1 MRKTWL
7 VGPLASATAALV
19 LGLLAPTPAIA
30 ANAAEAPP
38 VTLFSQNVA
47 FSLSTTKAMN
57 DVKRVLPMG
66 QIGGFQEFSQDPDRK
81 ALAALLSSRGWAYY
95 MPSGRAG
102 SDPIAWDMRRFTL
115 VPGSGRSI
123 MAYDTVKR
131 DRVVPT
137 STPVAQVLDPVTG
150 LPVLD
155 PVTGLPTCADGRPW
169 NAATNSCDPI
179 LGTKTVTDVVSPARY
194 INSVR
199 LTDNISGRV
208 IGFINSHAIA
218 MGSFDA
224 QYGGKDDTYDK
235 DPNKLDTYNTTYLLE
250 HFRVI
255 AAEIAQMKTHT
266 SSFAVTG
273 DFNVNFIADQRR
285 RLPGFPTAMFGATMN
300 FDMPVAQAGGSL
312 LDYVMTLK
320 GGGLTLTSSKLVKGL
335 NSDHPAV
342 VATYGGGSR
351 AMFAP
356 GILRNA
362 PRARATAAR
371 RMVLDRILVGISGAS
386 PGTTVKIQTRR
397 FSNGEIKSAL
407 RAARARG
414 VQVSV
419 KVKRRNRTTLV
430 LIGSTAGYAN
440 VSLRTGTPL
449 VRNMPRIA
457 TALTVSSDSAS
468 YAASNRLFQAR
479 R

>member
-7 VGPLASATAALV
+7 GGLVASATTALV
-19 LGLLAPTPAIA
+19 IGVLAPTPA
-30 ANAAEAPP
+30 NAAGDPSAPP
-38 VTLFSQNVA
+38 VSLFTLNVA
-47 FSLSTTKAMN
+47 FPLSTSRAMA
-57 DVKRVLPMG
+57 DVKKVLPMG
-66 QIGGFQEFSQDPDRK
+66 QIGGFQEFSQGPDRD
-81 ALAALLSSRGWAYY
+81 ALASLLRSRGWSYY
-95 MPSGRAG
+95 MPSGRSG
-102 SDPIAWDMRRFTL
+102 SDPIAWDSRRFSL
-115 VPGSGRSI
+115 VPGSARSVL
-123 MAYDTVKR
+123 AYDTVKR

-137 STPVAQVLDPVTG
+137 STPVAQVLDPATG

-155 PVTGLPTCADGRPW
+155 PVSGLPTCADGRPW
-169 NAATNSCDPI
+169 NTATNACDPI

-194 INSVR
+194 VNSVR
-199 LTDNISGRV
+199 LTDHQSGRV

-235 DPNKLDTYNTTYLLE
+235 DPSKLDTYNTTYLLE

-285 RLPGFPTAMFGATMN
+285 RLPGYPTAMFGASMN
-300 FDMPVAQAGGSL
+300 FDMPVAQAGRSL

-320 GGGLTLTSSKLVKGL
+320 GGGLTLTSATLVKGL

-342 VATYGGGSR
+342 VARYGGGAR

-356 GILRNA
+356 GTLRNT
-362 PRARATAAR
+362 PKSRAIAAR
-371 RMVLDRILVGISGAS
+371 RMVLDRILIAISGAS
-386 PGTTVKIQTRR
+386 PGTNIRIQTRR
-397 FSNGEIKSAL
+397 LNNREIKSAL

-419 KVKRRNRTTLV
+419 KVKRRTRTTLV
-430 LIGSTAGYAN
+430 LVGSTSGFEN
-440 VSLRTGTPL
+440 VSLRTRTPL
-449 VRNMPRIA
+449 VRKMPRMR
-457 TALTVSSDSAS
+457 SSLSISNDPTS
-468 YAASNRLFQAR
+468 YAASNRIFQAR